1 MPHAAFTADEH
12 PWREPIHS
20 TPGVF
25 PSPSTNET
33 PDADAGSPL
42 TRSFSL
48 LDREHV
54 RGAVPAAVPR
64 EENARPECA
73 PSLLSSALP
82 REHETHT
89 FILVEPPR
97 RPGGRHGN
105 SSPALAGRR
114 LFRVTSGSG
123 TFRPFAG
130 GARRRCVPTSHVT
143 AWAAGR
149 RRVTQRLSSSFR
161 GTVGCGD
168 IRLPSVMTLI
178 DRRALSSEQPR
189 EGLPAP
195 RARGAIHRVTEPDFR
210 LGWRGFDLSRGRG
223 RRCSDRV
230 PCPSAW
236 GCLCYREDRSSER
249 DVPASRLGW

>member
-33 PDADAGSPL
+33 PDANVGCPL
-42 TRSFSL
+42 TRSFSCWTESTCEAPFVPSFPVRRTSDPNAL
-48 LDREHV
+48 LRFCHL
-54 RGAVPAAVPR
+54 P
-64 EENARPECA
+64 
-73 PSLLSSALP
+73 LP
-82 REHETHT
+82 REHETHA

-105 SSPALAGRR
+105 PSPTLAGRASLSSHER
-114 LFRVTSGSG
+114 LG
-123 TFRPFAG
+123 TFRSFAG

-168 IRLPSVMTLI
+168 IRLQRH
-178 DRRALSSEQPR
+178 D
-189 EGLPAP
+189 PARP
-195 RARGAIHRVTEPDFR
+195 KNLE
-210 LGWRGFDLSRGRG
+210 
-223 RRCSDRV
+223 
-230 PCPSAW
+230 
-236 GCLCYREDRSSER
+236 
-249 DVPASRLGW
+249 

>member
-1 MPHAAFTADEH
+1 M
-12 PWREPIHS
+12 
-20 TPGVF
+20 
-25 PSPSTNET
+25 
-33 PDADAGSPL
+33 
-42 TRSFSL
+42 RSFASVICTTSRARDPRL
-48 LDREHV
+48 HPRRALVATWRPSRESFACP
-54 RGAVPAAVPR
+54 RGPT
-64 EENARPECA
+64 
-73 PSLLSSALP
+73 SLSS
-82 REHETHT
+82 HE
-89 FILVEPPR
+89 
-97 RPGGRHGN
+97 
-105 SSPALAGRR
+105 R
-114 LFRVTSGSG
+114 LG
-123 TFRPFAG
+123 TFRSFAG

-161 GTVGCGD
+161 ETVGCGD
-168 IRLPSVMTLI
+168 IRRASVITLL

-249 DVPASRLGW
+249 DVPVSSARVVRTSVLQSPAATPLPPRLLAATVGSTRLQRCEACGL

>member
-1 MPHAAFTADEH
+1 MP
-12 PWREPIHS
+12 S
-20 TPGVF
+20 F
-25 PSPSTNET
+25 PVRRTS
-33 PDADAGSPL
+33 DANA
-42 TRSFSL
+42 L
-48 LDREHV
+48 LRFCHL
-54 RGAVPAAVPR
+54 P
-64 EENARPECA
+64 
-73 PSLLSSALP
+73 LP
-82 REHETHT
+82 REHETHA

-97 RPGGRHGN
+97 RPGGRPGNPSPYPHGQDV
-105 SSPALAGRR
+105 S
-114 LFRVTSGSG
+114 FEFTSGSG
-123 TFRPFAG
+123 TLRSLAG

-168 IRLPSVMTLI
+168 IRRSSVMTLL
-178 DRRALSSEQPR
+178 DRRTLSGEQPR

-195 RARGAIHRVTEPDFR
+195 RARGAIHRVTELDCR

-223 RRCSDRV
+223 RRRSDRV

>member
-1 MPHAAFTADEH
+1 MPHAAFTVDEH

-20 TPGVF
+20 TPGVL

-42 TRSFSL
+42 TRSCYCWTESTCEAPFVPPFPVRRTTDPNAL
-48 LDREHV
+48 LRFCHLALATTSRARDTRLHP
-54 RGAVPAAVPR
+54 RRTPAATWQ
-64 EENARPECA
+64 
-73 PSLLSSALP
+73 PSRKSFRL
-82 REHETHT
+82 
-89 FILVEPPR
+89 
-97 RPGGRHGN
+97 
-105 SSPALAGRR
+105 ALAGEASLSSHER
-114 LFRVTSGSG
+114 LGAL
-123 TFRPFAG
+123 RPSAG

-149 RRVTQRLSSSFR
+149 RRVTQRLSSSLR

-168 IRLPSVMTLI
+168 IRRPSVITLL
-178 DRRALSSEQPR
+178 DRRTLSGEQPR

-195 RARGAIHRVTEPDFR
+195 RARGAIHRVTERDCP

-223 RRCSDRV
+223 RRCSDRA

-236 GCLCYREDRSSER
+236 GCLCFLRGPVIRTR
-249 DVPASRLGW
+249 CAGV